1 MKLKYAS
8 FENQEEYE
16 KALESGERPSWKR
29 TDLDKDSVEDV
40 FDFLETFAADDSS
53 IDLIDFI
60 EEVHVLVI
68 DRDGESSDELRDHK
82 PLKDQHNDRIL
93 KEITEYFRDKR
104 PEDMQRLVTLAWQA
118 DFSYFDYWLCG
129 SYFIYEHYSADV
141 PGDVSDQEAEEAALK
156 SPNGVLDVFYSREIK
171 SGSEL
176 LKVTRFRDKDG
187 QMMTHAD
194 CYRRKVL

>member
-29 TDLDKDSVEDV
+29 TDLDKDSAEDV
-40 FDFLETFAADDSS
+40 FDFLETFASEDGS
-53 IDLIDFI
+53 IQCIG
-60 EEVHVLVI
+60 EVHVLVI
-68 DRDGESSDELRDHK
+68 DRDGESSDELRDHE

-93 KEITEYFRDKR
+93 KEITEYFRNKR
-104 PEDMQRLVTLAWQA
+104 PDDMQRLVTLAWQA
-118 DFSYFDYWLCG
+118 DFSYLDYWLCG

-141 PGDVSDQEAEEAALK
+141 PGEVSDQEAEEAALN
-156 SPNGVLDVFYSREIK
+156 SPNGVLDVVCSKYIK
-171 SGSEL
+171 PESEL
-176 LKVTRFRDKDG
+176 LKVRRFRDKDG